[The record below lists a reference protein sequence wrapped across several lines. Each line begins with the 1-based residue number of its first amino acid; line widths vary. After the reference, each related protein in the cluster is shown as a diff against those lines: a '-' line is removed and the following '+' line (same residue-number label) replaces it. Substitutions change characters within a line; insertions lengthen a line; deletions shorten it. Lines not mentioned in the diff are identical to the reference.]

1 MHRLVGAEIR
11 SDELPG
17 DWVVG
22 RFSGSVN
29 ARIGRFIGRPTAARW
44 AWDADLFA
52 ILGYQSAAAATS
64 VELLMQ
70 HVPDD
75 EHALVRDAFCTAAVS
90 ERPFTLS
97 FRLHATDG
105 QLRSVL
111 VVAELTV
118 ARPYGT
124 AWNDLLDLTGGSDVS
139 GPWLTGQLIDL
150 TELRLAA
157 TREVADEAVAAS
169 AQHRAV
175 IEQAKGALMLAYR
188 MDADTAFG
196 WLRRRSQDTNVKLH
210 DVAAELVARL
220 PADDLDDGRP
230 IDVDLGR
237 VPLGVGG
244 RRSAPTAITA
254 SDGP

>member
-1 MHRLVGAEIR
+1 M
-11 SDELPG
+11 
-17 DWVVG
+17 VG
-22 RFSGSVN
+22 RFRGSAN
-29 ARIGRFIGRPTAARW
+29 ARIGRFVGRPTAARW

-52 ILGYQSAAAATS
+52 ILGYESAAAAAS
-64 VELLMQ
+64 VELFMH

-75 EHALVRDAFCTAAVS
+75 EHELVRAAFCTAAES
-90 ERPFTLS
+90 QRPFTLS

-105 QLRSVL
+105 RLRSVL
-111 VVAELTV
+111 VAAELTV
-118 ARPYGT
+118 ARPDGS

-139 GPWLTGQLIDL
+139 GPWLAGQLIDL

-196 WLRRRSQDTNVKLH
+196 WLRRRSQDTNTKLH

-220 PADDLDDGRP
+220 PAGQLDDRRA
-230 IDVDLGR
+230 IHVDLGR
-237 VPLGVGG
+237 MPRGVGG
-244 RRSAPTAITA
+244 RRSAPTALTA
-254 SDGP
+254 SDGS